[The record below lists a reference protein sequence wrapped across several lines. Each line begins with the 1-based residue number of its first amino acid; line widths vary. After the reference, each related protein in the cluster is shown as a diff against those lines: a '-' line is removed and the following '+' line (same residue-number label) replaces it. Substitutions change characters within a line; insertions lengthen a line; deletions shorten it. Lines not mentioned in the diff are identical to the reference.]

1 MGGART
7 CCTARKPDSV
17 RSMAARDEVLA
28 VAAAHRLG
36 FVRSDNWSMVA
47 AHLLASGH
55 DGEATTELAGL
66 SGPASGWQVD
76 QLVPRLLSAIGAD
89 CLDAEQAGEV
99 MARLLAQVFP
109 DDGHPVIRALA
120 PLAGSLDYPGGRIG
134 QAYYL
139 DETLDYSS
147 FTVCRPG
154 GRRYRR
160 PHRPG
165 PATRAAR
172 TCCHATRVGADVAG
186 EAVRAGVMVS
196 I

>member
-139 DETLDYSS
+139 DETLDCECHEGSQE
-147 FTVCRPG
+147 
-154 GRRYRR
+154 RRDADTFEAELRLL
-160 PHRPG
+160 PPLDVSDG
-165 PATRAAR
+165 LLAAL
-172 TCCHATRVGADVAG
+172 VGA
-186 EAVRAGVMVS
+186 R
-196 I
+196 